1 MTKLDIHFLLMEDDD
16 RCIARLRVPR
26 WAVGALAG
34 GAAVLA
40 IVAVMSLSL
49 LYGSYRA
56 LASQRAS
63 AAASTSRIAEQQSL
77 LDRHS
82 AQMRALYA
90 EINGWREI
98 HARIFAPF
106 GPDARPGA
114 PSAGIGGGTAKIAAA
129 AAPPADAE
137 EELTRLTSL
146 VRREGDALRALEAFL
161 SRASAVIATLPSRWP
176 IRGPINSEFGL
187 RLSPWSPLEE
197 YHGGIDIGA
206 PVGTPVKA
214 PAPGVVV
221 FAGRQADFGMTVII
235 DHGHDTRSLYGHLSK
250 LAVSADRPVQRGDII
265 ALTGTTGRSS
275 GPHLHYEIQV
285 NGEPVNPNTY
295 LWD

>member
-1 MTKLDIHFLLMEDDD
+1 MAKLKVHLLLVGEDD
-16 RCIARLRVPR
+16 RCIVRLRLPR
-26 WAVGALAG
+26 WAVGVVLG

-40 IVAVMSLSL
+40 VLTASSLYLS
-49 LYGSYRA
+49 YGSYRA

-63 AAASTSRIAEQQSL
+63 AAAWTSRVAEQQAL

-82 AQMRALYA
+82 AQVRALRA
-90 EINGWREI
+90 EIDGWHAI

-106 GPDARPGA
+106 GPDAGPAA
-114 PSAGIGGGTAKIAAA
+114 PSAGIGGGTARSSPAAQ
-129 AAPPADAE
+129 PADAE
-137 EELTRLTSL
+137 EEMTRLASL
-146 VRREGDALRALEAFL
+146 VRQEGDALRALEAFL
-161 SRASAVIATLPSRWP
+161 SRASAVIAALPSRWP
-176 IRGPINSEFGL
+176 IRGPVNSEFGL
-187 RLSPWSPLEE
+187 RLSPWTPVEE

-206 PVGTPVKA
+206 PVGMPVKA

-221 FAGRQADFGMTVII
+221 FAGRQPDFGITVII

-250 LAVSADRPVQRGDII
+250 LIVRADRPVQRGDVI
-265 ALTGTTGRSS
+265 ALSGNTGRSS